1 MQLLTHHLA
10 KHKFKTP
17 QHLTRFVKSIFLTH
31 FIAISHQ
38 LTDLFACGHKKGWRN
53 QWLINWMARLRDS
66 GSKSSFL
73 QPSPWIQGSGLCSSS
88 NLRSRIPTQILFWTL
103 PFLKQKHKFL
113 SGNVSY
119 TALTR
124 LFLRFWTVIPSYLYI
139 DLVCRHHDMS
149 TSFTLAVPKQGTFHA
164 ILPNVPGAKTADQQF
179 CWSRKESC
187 EEVPWNSFN
196 KKNMNK
202 SDDFWQFVWSRIYNQ
217 MPKSQKWT
225 VTTSHLHVLRPR
237 LFTVDHR
244 LHALGGGPRTQRI
257 WACSWNKCKANRKRA
272 KCGLV
277 DFLTCITCIWSP
289 RTLVANDTLFTCF
302 LLFHS
307 IDPCNLSR
315 VKRPASKTLESDR
328 SPQTCFLF
336 WSTCWVYFCYFR
348 PQFLP
353 RYFAQRVGFLT
364 CMMTLRCEQTHRI
377 FRMAILWTS
386 SSQKLCDKTFV
397 GCLKQ
402 NLGFHGTTSKTLS
415 HIGAISVC
423 ATGHRTS

>member
-10 KHKFKTP
+10 RHKFKTP
-17 QHLTRFVKSIFLTH
+17 QHLTRFVKSLFLTH

-53 QWLINWMARLRDS
+53 QWLINWIRDS

-88 NLRSRIPTQILFWTL
+88 NLRSRISTQILFEL
-103 PFLKQKHKFL
+103 C
-113 SGNVSY
+113 
-119 TALTR
+119 
-124 LFLRFWTVIPSYLYI
+124 LFQNRNTNSYLAMSVIQHLQDFFYDSGQSFLHIYI
-139 DLVCRHHDMS
+139 RRIYIYNLYILYRFSLQTPRHEYILYPCSTQARDLPCHPSKRPWRENS
-149 TSFTLAVPKQGTFHA
+149 WSAV
-164 ILPNVPGAKTADQQF
+164 

-187 EEVPWNSFN
+187 EKVPWNSFN

-202 SDDFWQFVWSRIYNQ
+202 SDDFWRFLWSRIYNQ

-225 VTTSHLHVLRPR
+225 VTTGHLHVLRPR

-257 WACSWNKCKANRKRA
+257 WACSWNKCKAKRNRA

-328 SPQTCFLF
+328 STQTCFWF
-336 WSTCWVYFCYFR
+336 RSTFGVYFCYFR
-348 PQFLP
+348 
-353 RYFAQRVGFLT
+353 RTNFAK
-364 CMMTLRCEQTHRI
+364 
-377 FRMAILWTS
+377 ILCPARWLSNLHDDLEMRTNPS
-386 SSQKLCDKTFV
+386 DL
-397 GCLKQ
+397 Q
-402 NLGFHGTTSKTLS
+402 NGNPLNVFFSE
-415 HIGAISVC
+415 VVW
-423 ATGHRTS
+423 